1 MNLSRFFMTWISR
14 SMVVAGQSP
23 LFPVVGRYTAVW
35 SDGRIPGGERSK
47 DTELDDEVGR
57 TSCLRVSER
66 KVWIMTFS
74 RIQMCIGSRK
84 CL

>member
-35 SDGRIPGGERSK
+35 SDGRIPGGERSI
-47 DTELDDEVGR
+47 
-57 TSCLRVSER
+57 
-66 KVWIMTFS
+66 WIMTVS